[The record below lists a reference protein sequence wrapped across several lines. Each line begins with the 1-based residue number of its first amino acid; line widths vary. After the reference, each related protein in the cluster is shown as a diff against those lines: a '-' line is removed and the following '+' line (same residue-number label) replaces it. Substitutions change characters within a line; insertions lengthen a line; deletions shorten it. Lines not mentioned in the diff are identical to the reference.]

1 MASVQ
6 DINQTSSYSGNANI
20 GGAIDQAVVI
30 DATPVQRY
38 ATFKFYSDQAKWQQK
53 QIDDATAAKQIANI
67 SAYDINSPLTPYSD
81 ALKSK
86 LKDIQDYTRANP
98 NALVYGRD
106 PQGYQELN
114 KKINEF
120 GNLRQSATASDA
132 VYAANK
138 NAIDTEPDLNKKSYL
153 QADLDTRVK
162 ELFDGGVSNAQNKI
176 LASSSPLKPDDFK
189 IPEAK
194 ITDYDALSVA
204 PNETVNS
211 KFKFIDPSLVLADAE
226 LTVAGFNKPPLDETS
241 AAFKNLSPER
251 QELER
256 KRVAISTGQ
265 RQSILDTTKSF
276 NSLLEEWK
284 AAHPDQDITNIVGAP
299 DGNTL
304 LDNIKA
310 ANGYNEQ
317 IKQLNALIAGGKYK
331 DPSGKVITKQFDT
344 IHLEDGLSPA
354 ELVMM
359 HTLQKSGRPIWS
371 LDKTVQQTD
380 NALQASQQ
388 AETRRHNIAGEGLDR
403 AQLKLK
409 EDEWK
414 QKMSVGGE
422 TVKNSALE
430 KAKRIYD
437 DLLKLADANGT
448 ISPDKIRQL
457 NVEQRK
463 YLGTET
469 TEENANTGQS
479 KSIFKPLDLS
489 TVDTNGKLVEDKKA
503 NEYAIQLVNGQ
514 IKVLR
519 PKDGE
524 TKLIRTQ
531 SGGYEGLWDNTKST
545 NVLNVG
551 TNILNEELQKAGSKE
566 LNSYTAI
573 DLGDLGN
580 ASTTNNTQT
589 VTTSQS
595 AKTFDKT
602 KLSPI
607 VKNGVTYYVDPTT
620 RKVFD
625 KDGKPMN

>member
-1 MASVQ
+1 MATIGDVTQ
-6 DINQTSSYSGNANI
+6 AASYTGNAAI
-20 GGAIDQAVVI
+20 GGAIDAPIVI
-30 DATPVQRY
+30 DPSPVQRF
-38 ATFKFYSDQAKWQQK
+38 ATFQYYSNQAKWQQK

-153 QADLDTRVK
+153 QSDLDTRVK

-189 IPEAK
+189 IPEVQLTK
-194 ITDYDALSVA
+194 YDAITQLPNSDVINEFTFINPKQGMANSELVA
-204 PNETVNS
+204 
-211 KFKFIDPSLVLADAE
+211 
-226 LTVAGFNKPPLDETS
+226 AGFNKPMLDENTE
-241 AAFKNLSPER
+241 AFKRLSPER

-256 KRVAISTGQ
+256 QRNKLSGIQ
-265 RQSILDTTKSF
+265 RQQILDTTNSF
-276 NSLLEEWK
+276 NSLLGEYK
-284 AAHPDQDITNIVGAP
+284 TANPDVDITQIKGSL

-304 LDNIKA
+304 TDIIKS
-310 ANGYNEQ
+310 ANGYNDQ
-317 IKQLNALIAGGKYK
+317 IKELNNLIAAGRSKDKTGKI
-331 DPSGKVITKQFDT
+331 ITDQFDL
-344 IHLEDGLSPA
+344 INVQDGLSTA
-354 ELVMM
+354 ELIFMQS
-359 HTLQKSGRPIWS
+359 LQTSKSPIWS
-371 LDKTVQQTD
+371 LNKNIQQTD
-380 NALQASQQ
+380 NALQASAQ
-388 AETRRHNIAGEGLDR
+388 AETAAYHRGQLALDR
-403 AQLKLK
+403 GALKLK

-414 QKMSVGGE
+414 AKTAIGGE

-430 KAKRIYD
+430 KAKRIYN
-437 DLLKLADANGT
+437 DLSKLADAQGV
-448 ISPDKIRQL
+448 ISPDKVRQL
-457 NVEQRK
+457 NAEQLK
-463 YLGTET
+463 YLGTEVV
-469 TEENANTGQS
+469 EQNANTGIS
-479 KSIFKPLDLS
+479 KSSFQPLDLTAS
-489 TVDTNGKLVEDKKA
+489 VTKSGGILGVGKKENKSEYAVELTNGE
-503 NEYAIQLVNGQ
+503 IR
-514 IKVLR
+514 VLKNAKYNPDTKR
-519 PKDGE
+519 YGGE
-524 TKLIRTQ
+524 F
-531 SGGYEGLWDNTKST
+531 ENTKST
-545 NVLNVG
+545 NILNVA
-551 TNILNEELQKAGSKE
+551 TNILNEELKTAGSKE

-573 DLGDLGN
+573 DLGDLSNG
-580 ASTTNNTQT
+580 STTNNTTT
-589 VTTSQS
+589 VTTSES
-595 AKTFDKT
+595 SKTFDKT